1 MPSAEITSLIA
12 APTALGSVIVGLCV
26 AARIA
31 KKQINATMLS
41 GNRQAWNDT
50 FAVDAVGDWLGSASP
65 GVWDGAHTW
74 SPPFWDA
81 AAFWGVSAMV
91 GTALLVTAPDFIR
104 GLWQWSNGGTFG
116 DSVTWFMVPLFS
128 VHIAAGFI
136 PIVIAWFVLSRV
148 F

>member
-91 GTALLVTAPDFIR
+91 GP
-104 GLWQWSNGGTFG
+104 
-116 DSVTWFMVPLFS
+116 PFS
-128 VHIAAGFI
+128 
-136 PIVIAWFVLSRV
+136 
-148 F
+148 